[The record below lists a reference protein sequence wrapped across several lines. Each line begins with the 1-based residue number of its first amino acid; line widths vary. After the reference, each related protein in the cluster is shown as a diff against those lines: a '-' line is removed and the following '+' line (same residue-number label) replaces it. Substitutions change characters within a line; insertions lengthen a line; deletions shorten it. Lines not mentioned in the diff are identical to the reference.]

1 MVFHPVKDKQNH
13 EARRPAQERS
23 RNLRSKS
30 LFTNNSPETTAMIT
44 DINNF
49 NKSAPKNNQMRDK
62 FVHDNF
68 DELVNDYNTITERG
82 TDRSRNGY

>member
-1 MVFHPVKDKQNH
+1 
-13 EARRPAQERS
+13 
-23 RNLRSKS
+23 
-30 LFTNNSPETTAMIT
+30 MIT
-44 DINNF
+44 DINTF

-62 FVHDNF
+62 LVHDNF